1 MYSVP
6 LYADGVDFTASY
18 DSVIAI
24 DGEATMYC
32 VDIFITDDS
41 IVEGD
46 ESFDF
51 ILNSTS
57 EGELIEFID
66 RNATITIRDNDCMY
80 SYRAE

>member
-1 MYSVP
+1 MH
-6 LYADGVDFTASY
+6 YAEGVDFT
-18 DSVIAI
+18 DSHDDVVTI

-46 ESFDF
+46 ESFEF

-57 EGELIEFID
+57 EGELIEFVIH
-66 RNATITIRDNDCMY
+66 NTTITIRDNDGKHLFFQ
-80 SYRAE
+80 